1 MTSSKKHLDIKEER
15 RGEDDRVR
23 RHRRGRIEKNMYRE
37 TNGCSM
43 GEREQ
48 EREIEKRGRR
58 RERER
63 KEGSKRER
71 EARADS

>member
-23 RHRRGRIEKNMYRE
+23 RHRRGRAEKNMYRE

-43 GEREQ
+43 GERE
-48 EREIEKRGRR
+48 

-63 KEGSKRER
+63 EEITDSSKRNKQNTLT
-71 EARADS
+71 